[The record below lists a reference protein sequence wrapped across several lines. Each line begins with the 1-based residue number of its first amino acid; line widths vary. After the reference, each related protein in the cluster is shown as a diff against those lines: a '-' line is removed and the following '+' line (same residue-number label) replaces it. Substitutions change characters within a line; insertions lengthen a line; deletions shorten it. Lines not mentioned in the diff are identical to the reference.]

1 MRIALDAMGGDHAPM
16 EIVKGA
22 VEVAPQLEG
31 EILLVGEANAISHV
45 QTGPLPSNVRIVE
58 ASQVVEM
65 HESPVEALRKKKD
78 SSLVVAANLVKTGE
92 ADAFISAGNTGACA
106 AAAHMFWKCLPNI
119 NRPAIVTIFPS
130 RKGQFVLLDSGA
142 TVDAD
147 VRNMVEFALMG
158 GAYSEAVMGVKTPKI
173 GLLNIGEEE
182 TKGNALAKASHKAM
196 AASIPNFVGNVE
208 GKEIFNGDVDV
219 VVCDAFVGNV
229 LLKAAEGM
237 GEFLVDLVRAA
248 LPKNSLMRNFTKW
261 LMRDGLRELQRKTD
275 YAEYG
280 GAPLLGVNGLCIICH
295 GRSSAKA
302 IRNAVLAAQREH
314 RSHMNDLISHRALA
328 LTKELDHVG

>member
-1 MRIALDAMGGDHAPM
+1 MKIALDAMGGDNAPI

-22 VEVAPQLEG
+22 IEVASQLEG
-31 EILLVGEANAISHV
+31 EILLVGDPNAISHV
-45 QTGPLPSNVRIVE
+45 QTGPLPNNVKIVE
-58 ASQVVEM
+58 STQIVEM
-65 HESPVEALRKKKD
+65 HESPVDALRKKKD
-78 SSLVVAANLVKTGE
+78 SSLVIAANLVKTGD

-106 AAAHMFWKCLPNI
+106 AAAHLFWKCLPNVS
-119 NRPAIVTIFPS
+119 RPAIATLLPS
-130 RKGQFVLLDSGA
+130 REGNFVLLDSGA

-147 VRNMVEFALMG
+147 ARNMVDFALMG
-158 GAYSEAVMGVKTPKI
+158 SAYAETMMGIKTPRI

-182 TKGNALAKASHKAM
+182 TKGNALTKASHKAI
-196 AASIPNFVGNVE
+196 AASIPNFIGNVE
-208 GKEIFNGDVDV
+208 SKEIFDGVADV

-229 LLKAAEGM
+229 LLKAAEGI
-237 GEFLVDLVRAA
+237 GELLIDMVRDAF
-248 LPKNSLMRNFTKW
+248 PKNSLLRSLTK
-261 LMRDGLRELQRKTD
+261 LMMKEGLLKIQKKTD

-302 IRNAVLAAQREH
+302 IRNAILAAQREH
-314 RSHMNDLISHRALA
+314 RSHLNDLISHRALN